1 LYRKIKLALFQ
12 AAKQTGAL
20 RTLLHSEW
28 RRRKLLIV
36 CYHGVSLADEHEW
49 DSSLFLS
56 NSMFESRLELL
67 ASLGANILP
76 LGEALD
82 RLRAGTLP
90 PRAVALTFDDGFFD
104 FQERAWPLLRRY
116 GFPTTVYL
124 TTYYT
129 AFNRPI
135 FGITA
140 SYLLWK
146 SGRTTVSLREVTG
159 EDTSLPCGN
168 NAERHAVRTHLE
180 AYANSQ
186 GWGGQER
193 DQLLSR
199 LAASAGASKAEEEL
213 RQRRM
218 LHLLT
223 PEESADLAAQ
233 GVDMQLHTHRHRT
246 PLDHA
251 LFTREIDDNR
261 RAMQQ
266 SGAAAAPN
274 HFCYP
279 SGVHESEFL
288 PWLRECGVV
297 SATTCDTGLAQAG
310 GEPLLLPRLVDFS
323 LLKPLEFEAWMAG
336 APSLLPRKTRHGY
349 RIG

>member
-1 LYRKIKLALFQ
+1 
-12 AAKQTGAL
+12 
-20 RTLLHSEW
+20 
-28 RRRKLLIV
+28 
-36 CYHGVSLADEHEW
+36 
-49 DSSLFLS
+49 
-56 NSMFESRLELL
+56 MFASRLELL
-67 ASLGANILP
+67 ASLGANVLP

-104 FQERAWPLLRRY
+104 FRERAWPLLRRY
-116 GFPTTVYL
+116 GFPATVYL
-124 TTYYT
+124 TTYYS

-135 FGITA
+135 FGIAA

-146 SGRTTVSLREVTG
+146 SGRATVPMREVTG
-159 EDTSLPCGN
+159 DDIVLPCGSMG
-168 NAERHAVRTHLE
+168 ARTAVRAHLE
-180 AYANSQ
+180 SYADSQ
-186 GWGGQER
+186 GWGGTER
-193 DQLLSR
+193 DALLSR
-199 LAASAGASKAEEEL
+199 LAAAAGASKAEETL

-223 PEESADLAAQ
+223 PEESAALAVQ

-251 LFTREIDDNR
+251 LFVREVEDNR
-261 RAMQQ
+261 RALQQ
-266 SGAAAAPN
+266 SGAAADPR

-288 PWLRECGVV
+288 PWLRECGIA

-310 GEPLLLPRLVDFS
+310 DDPLLLPRLVDFS
-323 LLKPLEFEAWMAG
+323 LLKPLEFEAWVAG
-336 APSLLPRKTRHGY
+336 APALLPRRTRHGY
-349 RIG
+349 RIA